1 MKFLPFSE
9 FSFSSCVHMDWYTP
23 NRQRLYH
30 GFRLQPVR
38 NSYHLIAYTVEN
50 LYGIAAILKSI
61 SYRLYHIES
70 PKGINEVR
78 DEFGQFQSLH
88 EFSNGDSWITD
99 AYFPSNV
106 TLTEDLLLTTEK
118 IEGSRSYSMIHT
130 IESQKYSGTKVI

>member
-1 MKFLPFSE
+1 MVSLL
-9 FSFSSCVHMDWYTP
+9 CQG
-23 NRQRLYH
+23 R
-30 GFRLQPVR
+30 GLQPVR

-106 TLTEDLLLTTEK
+106 TLTEDLMLTTEK